1 MTELEK
7 EIEQHLTKWF
17 DGLGIET
24 HQIKNSVRE
33 LAKISTAHT
42 AQRVLETENN
52 ARHILHS
59 ILSDDIDGE
68 LDHSD
73 IEAKFVAQ
81 LKSKESEKA

>member
-33 LAKISTAHT
+33 LVKISTAHT
-42 AQRVLETENN
+42 RQQVLEARIDELSNHVAEWLVINN
-52 ARHILHS
+52 ETFDAIKDRI
-59 ILSDDIDGE
+59 
-68 LDHSD
+68 
-73 IEAKFVAQ
+73 AQ
-81 LKSKESEKA
+81 LKFKGKNL